1 MANIS
6 TYLEEKWLKMVF
18 RNTEYVRPA
27 AVYCGLVSDAASDAD
42 MEAGVLTNEVLV
54 YTGDRKA
61 ITFGEPAQVDNKA
74 TIKNTAALEFLL
86 MPAVTVKYAIVCDTA
101 TRETGNILYWCP
113 LESPKVVNDGD
124 TFNLPIDNLVLDLD

>member
-6 TYLEEKWLKMVF
+6 IYLEEKWLNMVF
-18 RNTEYVRPA
+18 RNTEYLRPA
-27 AVYCGLVSDAASDAD
+27 AVYCGLVSNIASDAD
-42 MEAGVLTNEVLV
+42 MEAGILTNEILV

-61 ITFGEPAQVDNKA
+61 ITFGLPAQVLGKA
-74 TIKNTAALEFLL
+74 TIKNTAAVEFLL
-86 MPAVTVKYAIVCDTA
+86 MPAVTVKYAIVCDAA
-101 TRETGNILYWCP
+101 TRAMGNILYWCP